1 MTPPVTFTIGS
12 DVSCSDGEAGELR
25 RVVLDPVARA
35 ITHLAVEPKHRRG
48 TGRLVPVELVDST
61 DEQIRLRCTKAQF
74 DALEEA
80 DETRLLPM
88 TSGVWGYSSG
98 ELLALPYYGLGLE
111 GAVMGGGGLSTKP
124 VATVED
130 RVPLGD
136 VEVRRGEPVHATD
149 GEIGRVQGI
158 VIDPRDHHVTHV
170 LLDEGHLWGKKRVA
184 IPITAVADVTEGV
197 RLKLTRDDVRDL
209 PEIDVVDPK

>member
-1 MTPPVTFTIGS
+1 M
-12 DVSCSDGEAGELR
+12 
-25 RVVLDPVARA
+25 
-35 ITHLAVEPKHRRG
+35 LALP
-48 TGRLVPVELVDST
+48 LIASP
-61 DEQIRLRCTKAQF
+61 
-74 DALEEA
+74 

>member
-12 DVSCSDGEAGELR
+12 DVSCRDGEAGELR

-61 DEQIRLRCTKAQF
+61 DEQIRLRCTRAQF

-88 TSGVWGYSSG
+88 TSGVWGYGSG

-111 GAVMGGGGLSTKP
+111 GAVMGGGGLGTQP
-124 VATVED
+124 LVTVED
-130 RVPLGD
+130 RVPLGE

-149 GEIGRVQGI
+149 GEIGRVQGL

-184 IPITAVADVTEGV
+184 IPITGVADVTEGV
-197 RLKLTRDDVRDL
+197 RLKLSKDDVRDL
-209 PEIDVVDPK
+209 SEIDMVDP